1 MTFEVLQLLA
11 YLVLCVSVV
20 FYCILDGFDLGVGAL
35 HLFAKRDEDRRIFL
49 NAIGPLWDGNEVW
62 LVIIGGALFAAFPVA
77 YAVIFSSFYTP
88 IMILLAG
95 VIFRAVA
102 IEFRS
107 KVHSTRWRSAWDV
120 LFSVASIVIIFCVGV
135 LIANLIEGI
144 EIDETGLFTGS
155 FLGFF
160 GYYPILVGIMSISLF
175 MMHGLVFLLMKTEG
189 ELHDRIRTWMPV
201 VMTFLAIFYVIVSL
215 ATFFKAPHMTER
227 FAQYPVLFIVPAI
240 AILAI
245 INTPWQVHK
254 RNDGWAFISSSIA
267 VIFLFVLFGLGTFPI
282 MVRSSINP
290 ELYSLTLY
298 NASSAIKTLEVVL
311 TIVAIGIPIVLA
323 YGWYIYHIFRGK
335 VRLDSAS
342 Y

>member
-1 MTFEVLQLLA
+1 MAFEVLQVLA

-35 HLFAKRDEDRRIFL
+35 HLFSKRDEDRRIFL

-62 LVIIGGALFAAFPVA
+62 LVIIGGALFAAFPVD

-107 KVHSTRWRSAWDV
+107 KVHSASWRSAWDI
-120 LFSVASIVIIFCVGV
+120 LFSVASIIIIFCVGV

-144 EIDETGLFTGS
+144 QIDETGLFTGT
-155 FLGFF
+155 FWGFF

-189 ELHDRIRTWMPV
+189 DLHDRIRTWMPA
-201 VMTFLAIFYVIVSL
+201 VMTFLAVFYVIVSL
-215 ATFFKAPHMTER
+215 VTFFKAPHMVER
-227 FAQYPVLFIVPAI
+227 FADYPILFIMPAI

-245 INTPWQVHK
+245 VNTPWQVHK
-254 RNDGWAFISSSIA
+254 QNDGWAFISSSIA
-267 VIFLFVLFGLGTFPI
+267 IIFLFILFGIGTFPI

-290 ELYSLTLY
+290 ELFSITLY
-298 NASSAIKTLEVVL
+298 NASSAIKTLGVVL